1 MEKEISKRLIDLRKG
16 KKLTQKQLADKLGV
30 SKNTVSS
37 WERGDS
43 EPSCTC
49 TGVLASA
56 FGVSTDWIILGVAPD
71 ETIANVTE
79 KPPVTHYNAEGM
91 FTRVKTTAEVA
102 ECYEAVKT
110 MTGIKKYLKQN
121 HSEEEV
127 YSKMNCAL
135 ETACLLQALGFNDDD
150 ILSTALLKDM
160 CKKSLDDVS
169 FVEISDEVKSAL
181 SLLLKES
188 NYREENEKE
197 MYTAIAGNRVA
208 VIVRLVDYISRFYE
222 TTTSLNGSKNR
233 AAHVARVEQYLMPML
248 ELAIEKYPQ
257 YHNELFLIKYFT
269 RTNTEMIRFG
279 LALKGKKK

>member
-1 MEKEISKRLIDLRKG
+1 MEKEISKRLVDLRKG
-16 KKLTQKQLADKLGV
+16 KKLTQKQLADKLGI

-49 TGVLASA
+49 TGELASF

-71 ETIANVTE
+71 ETVTKVTE
-79 KPPVTHYNAEGM
+79 KAVKTNYDSEGM
-91 FTRVKTTAEVA
+91 FTRVKTTAEDT

-127 YSKMNCAL
+127 YSKMNRSL
-135 ETACLLQALGFNDDD
+135 ETACLLQAWGFNDDD

-160 CKKSLDDVS
+160 CKNSLDDVS
-169 FVEISDEVKSAL
+169 FVETSDAVKGAL
-181 SLLLKES
+181 SLLLEEK
-188 NYREENEKE
+188 NVREENKE
-197 MYTAIAGNRVA
+197 AMYIAIACNRVA
-208 VIVRLVDYISRFYE
+208 VIVRLVDYISRFFE

-233 AAHVARVEQYLMPML
+233 ADYVAKVDQYLMPML
-248 ELAIEKYPQ
+248 ELTIEKYPQ